1 MLKCCI
7 FLFVTEGSLLLGALA
22 LSGSRLSVVVGVL
35 CGAAI
40 CVLLLVVAGLLLRF
54 RRSRSARHWKQEE
67 QHLSA
72 GSAQSTIS
80 RHSHG
85 NIFQNHSCHTS
96 LLIVFA
102 LSLH

>member
-1 MLKCCI
+1 MNECLTIASLLI
-7 FLFVTEGSLLLGALA
+7 FFFPEGSLLLGALA

-40 CVLLLVVAGLLLRF
+40 CVLLLVAAGLMLRF

-85 NIFQNHSCHTS
+85 KITFLN
-96 LLIVFA
+96 
-102 LSLH
+102 

>member
-1 MLKCCI
+1 MIYICLSLN
-7 FLFVTEGSLLLGALA
+7 FPEGSLLLSALA

-40 CVLLLVVAGLLLRF
+40 CVLLLVIAGLLLRF
-54 RRSRSARHWKQEE
+54 RRSRSSRHWKQEE

-85 NIFQNHSCHTS
+85 AEFNQHISYSKF
-96 LLIVFA
+96 
-102 LSLH
+102 